1 MIAANL
7 PVDLQIPLAGVLLA
21 LGTWLL
27 LGRLW
32 ITIPGAALVL
42 LWWWL

>member
-7 PVDLQIPLAGVLLA
+7 PFDLQIPLAGVLLA

-27 LGRLW
+27 LDRLGRRCRS
-32 ITIPGAALVL
+32 GS
-42 LWWWL
+42 